1 MRVFFTAT
9 VHISSEATSPS
20 DLKRVKGIAVG
31 IETCERRK
39 KKKRE
44 KKKRNVE
51 REWLGP
57 PMSLY
62 LVNERRGILSLRKS
76 CFHIISYYAET

>member
-1 MRVFFTAT
+1 MCVRVFFTAT

-44 KKKRNVE
+44 KKTKR
-51 REWLGP
+51 
-57 PMSLY
+57 
-62 LVNERRGILSLRKS
+62 
-76 CFHIISYYAET
+76 

>member
-1 MRVFFTAT
+1 MVETYESPSGTRFPFTTSVYVENDAVTGRYFDWCVCVFFFTAT

-44 KKKRNVE
+44 KKTKR
-51 REWLGP
+51 
-57 PMSLY
+57 
-62 LVNERRGILSLRKS
+62 
-76 CFHIISYYAET
+76 